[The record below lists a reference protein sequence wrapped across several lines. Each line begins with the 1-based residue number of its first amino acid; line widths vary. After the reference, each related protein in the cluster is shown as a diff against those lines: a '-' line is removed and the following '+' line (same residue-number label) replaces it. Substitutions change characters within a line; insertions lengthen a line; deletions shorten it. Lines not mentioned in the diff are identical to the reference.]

1 LNMKSKFFL
10 VQTDVFLSICI
21 ILMINSMQSVSVFS
35 ALRANAGHSLAN
47 EKILELRVNR
57 EGAISVTSGD
67 TTCESAL
74 VTIHPEA
81 PAGAF
86 ENQLNE
92 FLADSKVKSV
102 ARVVGE

>member
-1 LNMKSKFFL
+1 MKSKFFL

-21 ILMINSMQSVSVFS
+21 ILMINSMQSVSVFW
-35 ALRANAGHSLAN
+35 ALRANTGHSLSA
-47 EKILELRVNR
+47 EKTLELRVNQN
-57 EGAISVTSGD
+57 GAFSVTSGD
-67 TTCESAL
+67 TACEIAL
-74 VTIHPEA
+74 VMIHPDA

-102 ARVVGE
+102 ARVIAGR